1 MDRWM
6 TWQWIFRL
14 KTDLPLTT
22 SNRNKH
28 LLLQAKLYMGDDSFV
43 EVKPIDITD
52 EGMTRTAFRAM
63 MELRTSGEVIVPNI
77 RYPIVTS

>member
-1 MDRWM
+1 
-6 TWQWIFRL
+6 
-14 KTDLPLTT
+14 
-22 SNRNKH
+22 
-28 LLLQAKLYMGDDSFV
+28 MGDDSFV
-43 EVKPIDITD
+43 EVKPIDLTD